1 MDFTS
6 FLSCTFKFCFLDSVQ
21 RSPLFLVHK
30 MDSLFFFFYLF
41 FSLFLLHLWAQEK
54 EIGWEECDE
63 KEGEERSVSAWGDA
77 VSSWE
82 AVPVMDI
89 TMVVT

>member
-1 MDFTS
+1 M
-6 FLSCTFKFCFLDSVQ
+6 
-21 RSPLFLVHK
+21 
-30 MDSLFFFFYLF
+30 
-41 FSLFLLHLWAQEK
+41 
-54 EIGWEECDE
+54 GWEECNE
-63 KEGEERSVSAWGDA
+63 KEGEERSVSVWGDA